1 MIRRVHTVARI
12 IRLIAGVLAAI
23 IGLGIL
29 FVVLGANKDNSIVSF
44 VLDLARGLVG
54 PFDGIFELKKRKF
67 EVAVNWG
74 IALVVYLVVGN
85 FLAGLVARAGSRRR
99 DKGED

>member
-1 MIRRVHTVARI
+1 MMPAVNLVARI
-12 IRLIAGVLAAI
+12 IRLVAGVLAAI

-29 FVVLGANKDNSIVSF
+29 FVVLEANKGNSIVSF

-54 PFDGIFELKKRKF
+54 PFDGIFDLKKRKF

-85 FLAGLVARAGSRRR
+85 FLASLVGRAGGMRRG
-99 DKGED
+99 KKED